1 VLLKKKTNMFMNHFF
16 ILLKKELLY
25 VVRDRKTFVTTIL
38 ISFLLTPILLWGV
51 TQLGNV
57 AKNDFQGKEKIVGV
71 VGAKEGFGEYIQS
84 ELKQNYKYV
93 NLNQNEIEQSL
104 KNGDIQASIETVKI
118 DNKYLLAVKYDQRS
132 NLSEYT
138 SNQISKAFETYKA
151 QRIEKNLAEKSLNLA
166 QIDDT
171 QLVAAPIK
179 IEGVADPLLSFF
191 IPYLLI
197 LGLVQGGMQYAME
210 TTSGEKERQT
220 LATTLSSGVSSSVI
234 GFAKISGVI
243 VFSLLTTMLNVLSI
257 YLAFKFIPGVA
268 GEGVDLAGFGLDKIA
283 QLMVVAIP
291 LSLLIST
298 AMVALGLYARNLK
311 EGYSYAMPILLV
323 SIFAAVS
330 ANFFDSNTPLFFF
343 AIPVI
348 GQIVA
353 IKQIV
358 FGSLSAVSLGLLTLV
373 TVIIFGVLFYIT
385 TRLFDKEEVIFRV

>member
-1 VLLKKKTNMFMNHFF
+1 MKHFF

-25 VVRDRKTFVTTIL
+25 VVRDRKTFVTSIL
-38 ISFLLTPILLWGV
+38 IAFFLTPLLLWGI
-51 TQLGNV
+51 TQLTNV
-57 AKNDFQGKEKIVGV
+57 AKNDFQGKEKVIGMVGV
-71 VGAKEGFGEYIQS
+71 KEGFGEYVQTV
-84 ELKQNYKYV
+84 LKDNYKYV
-93 NLNQNEIEQSL
+93 GIRQEDVETKL
-104 KNGDIQASIETVKI
+104 KNGDIQASLESASIEGKFLLGVKF
-118 DNKYLLAVKYDQRS
+118 DLRS

-138 SNQISKAFETYKA
+138 SNQIAKSFDTYKA
-151 QRIEKNLAEKSLNLA
+151 QRIDQNLKDKGLNLA

-171 QLVAAPIK
+171 VFISSPIK

-243 VFSLLTTMLNVLSI
+243 IFSLLTTMLNVLSI

-268 GEGVDLAGFGLDKIA
+268 GDGVDLSGFGIDKIG
-283 QLMVVAIP
+283 QLMIVAIP

-311 EGYSYAMPILLV
+311 EGYSYAMPVLLV
-323 SIFAAVS
+323 SIFATVS
-330 ANFFDSNTPLFFF
+330 TQFFDANTPMYFF
-343 AIPVI
+343 AIPII

-353 IKQIV
+353 IKQII
-358 FGSLSAVSLGLLTLV
+358 FGSLSTFSLGLLTLV
-373 TVIIFGVLFYIT
+373 SLTIFALLFYIT
-385 TRLFDKEEVIFRV
+385 TNLFDKEEVIFRV

>member
-1 VLLKKKTNMFMNHFF
+1 MKHFF

-25 VVRDRKTFVTTIL
+25 VVRDRKTFVTSIL
-38 ISFLLTPILLWGV
+38 IAFFLTPLLLWGI
-51 TQLGNV
+51 TQLTNV
-57 AKNDFQGKEKIVGV
+57 AKNDFQGKEKVIGV
-71 VGAKEGFGEYIQS
+71 VGAKEGFGEYVQNV
-84 ELKQNYKYV
+84 LKDNYKYV
-93 NLNQNEIEQSL
+93 SIKQEDVETKL
-104 KNGDIQASIETVKI
+104 KNGDIQASLESANIEGKFLLGVKF
-118 DNKYLLAVKYDQRS
+118 DLRS

-138 SNQISKAFETYKA
+138 SNQIAKSFDTYKA
-151 QRIEKNLAEKSLNLA
+151 QRIDQNLKDKGLNLA

-171 QLVAAPIK
+171 VFISSPIK

-243 VFSLLTTMLNVLSI
+243 IFSLLTTMLNVLSI

-268 GEGVDLAGFGLDKIA
+268 GEGVDLSGFGIDKIG
-283 QLMVVAIP
+283 QLMIVAIP

-311 EGYSYAMPILLV
+311 EGYSYAMPVLLV
-323 SIFAAVS
+323 SIFATVS
-330 ANFFDSNTPLFFF
+330 TQFFDANTPMYFF
-343 AIPVI
+343 AIPII

-353 IKQIV
+353 IKQII
-358 FGSLSAVSLGLLTLV
+358 FGSLSTFSLGLLTLV
-373 TVIIFGVLFYIT
+373 SLTIFALLFYIT
-385 TRLFDKEEVIFRV
+385 TSLFDKEEVIFRV

>member
-1 VLLKKKTNMFMNHFF
+1 MNHFLT
-16 ILLKKELLY
+16 LLKKELLY
-25 VVRDRKTFVTTIL
+25 VVRDRKTFVTSIL
-38 ISFLLTPILLWGV
+38 ISFFLTPALLWGI

-57 AKNDFQGKEKIVGV
+57 AKSDFEGKEKVVGIVGSSD
-71 VGAKEGFGEYIQS
+71 GFGEYIKS
-84 ELKQNYKYV
+84 TLNKNYKY
-93 NLNQNEIEQSL
+93 NILNENEIDKSI
-104 KNGDIQASIETVKI
+104 KNGDIQASFESNAS
-118 DNKYLLAVKYDQRS
+118 DGKYLVVVKYDQRS

-138 SNQISKAFETYKA
+138 SNQIKKEFEIYKA
-151 QRIEKNLAEKSLNLA
+151 QRIQQNLSQKGLNLS

-171 QLVAAPIK
+171 SLIANPIK

-234 GFAKISGVI
+234 GFAKISSVI
-243 VFSLLTTMLNVLSI
+243 IFSLLTTMLNVISI
-257 YLAFKFIPGVA
+257 YLAFKYIPGVA
-268 GEGVDLAGFGLDKIA
+268 GDGVDLAGFGLDKIA

-343 AIPVI
+343 AIPII

-358 FGSLSAVSLGLLTLV
+358 FGSLSAVSLGVLTLV
-373 TVIIFGVLFYIT
+373 TIAIFGLLFYIT